1 MKNRSNLFL
10 LGLMLL
16 GCFSCGNNQ
25 NKNVTINGIDLANYE
40 IVYSNDATS
49 HEKTLAEKM
58 KQAIKKEF
66 KLNLK
71 VKTDQDEESQYELR
85 IGSTSRNENPNISD
99 DQYCIGNDGDSL
111 YFYSPT
117 INGVVNAIEDMM
129 VPLVYEKTIKE
140 FNVEDKKVE
149 TVIDR
154 SLSVMSYNVRVALN
168 TNDDKPRPDRVN
180 TLIKTIMPDVFGVQE
195 ASTEW
200 MNIFKN
206 NISDTYNYVG
216 LGRDG
221 GSNGEHSAV
230 FYNTSKFK
238 VIEGGTKWLSN
249 TPDKVSKLPDCQYP
263 RIVSYALLERLS
275 DGIKFVHMNT
285 HLDHLGGE
293 KYETLRVNQAKVIFN
308 IAQQYDE
315 YPIFVTGDFNDFG
328 KAVRD
333 AFIEEGYTYTQQA
346 ALETENHHTY
356 PTTLYASDASSAK
369 LTIDYCFAKGNNY
382 LINKYDVLTDNVN
395 GGPTSDH
402 YPILTDFILHKPF
415 TSNLKIKRIIILDG
429 IELLEGQ
436 TMPSNLEV
444 IGVYEDGEEKLLNPS
459 KYIVEGLNEKAHYG
473 KTYDLKVKLV
483 NDESINA
490 IETLKC
496 EKIYKDASSLKLTG
510 NNVRVTAET
519 EYACNEFDNN
529 HSTKG
534 SISMVKGMD
543 NSTTKGNL
551 STMEFNVYTSKAGSY
566 KLNYECANLNLL
578 KGNSGYYTLDTK
590 LSDVVELSVNGKTID
605 ISSIII
611 KGHTTPSNLSNA
623 ASALARCF
631 QVLEIDN
638 IDLKTGENLVCIKG
652 KTDCTLRNTYN
663 EIPVP
668 NTKSFSM
675 SYNG

>member
-1 MKNRSNLFL
+1 MKNSSNLLF
-10 LGLMLL
+10 LGLMLI
-16 GCFSCGNNQ
+16 GCVSCGNNQ
-25 NKNVTINGIDLANYE
+25 NKNVTINGVDLANYE
-40 IVYSNDATS
+40 IVYSSEATS
-49 HEKTLAEKM
+49 HEKTLAEKV
-58 KQAIKKEF
+58 KQAIKKEL

-71 VKTDQDEESQYELR
+71 IKSDQEAKSQYELR
-85 IGSTSRNENPNISD
+85 IGSTSRNENPIIAENE
-99 DQYCIGNDGDSL
+99 YCIGNDGDSL
-111 YFYSPT
+111 YFYSAS

-168 TNDDKPRPDRVN
+168 TNDDKPRPDRVVS
-180 TLIKTIMPDVFGVQE
+180 LIKTQMPDVFGVQE

-200 MNIFKN
+200 MNIFRN
-206 NISDTYNYVG
+206 TISDTYNYVG

-293 KYETLRVNQAKVIFN
+293 KYETLRVNQAKVIFG
-308 IAQQYDE
+308 IAQQYAD
-315 YPIFVTGDFNDFG
+315 YPVFVTGDFNDFG

-333 AFIEEGYTYTQQA
+333 AFIDEGFTYTQQA
-346 ALETENHHTY
+346 ALETENHYTY
-356 PTTLYASDASSAK
+356 PTALYASDASSAK
-369 LTIDYCFAKGNNY
+369 ITIDYCFAKGDNY
-382 LINKYDVLTDNVN
+382 LINKYDVLTDDVN
-395 GGPTSDH
+395 GGATSDH
-402 YPILTDFILHKPF
+402 FPIRTDFILHKQFMSYPQ
-415 TSNLKIKRIIILDG
+415 IKSIITTDD

-436 TMPSNLEV
+436 LIPSNLNV
-444 IGVYEDGEEKLLNPS
+444 IGVYDNGDEIPVAPS
-459 KYIVEGLNEKAHYG
+459 KYVVEGLNEPAHYG
-473 KTYDLKVKLV
+473 KKYDIKIKLIA
-483 NDESINA
+483 NESITTTR
-490 IETLKC
+490 TLKC
-496 EKIYKDASSLKLTG
+496 ERIYKDAASLKLTG

-611 KGHTTPSNLSNA
+611 KGHTTPSNQSTA
-623 ASALARCF
+623 ATALARCF
-631 QVLEIDN
+631 QVLEIGN